1 MSLHSQR
8 YLLTG
13 VLTVIPLA
21 VTVFVFDF
29 FLRQLSNVGRPMVKA
44 IAKTVDPY
52 SPDFARWLLEAPWF
66 QSALAILLT
75 VLVIYVLGWAVS
87 RILGRRILQL
97 LESLVAR
104 IPLVTKVYGAT
115 KQLVQAFQTEPGCSL
130 QRVVLIEFPHR
141 EMKAVGFVTQ
151 TFTEAG
157 TGLRLAAVYVPTT
170 PNPTSGYLEIVPQER
185 LVSLDWTVDE
195 AMTFII
201 SGGTVSP
208 TRIQYSAGMPSS
220 SPNVQDGPFREPEAT
235 EHPTSRPG

>member
-1 MSLHSQR
+1 MSWHSQR

-13 VLTVIPLA
+13 VLTVIPIA

-115 KQLVQAFQTEPGCSL
+115 KQLVQAF
-130 QRVVLIEFPHR
+130 
-141 EMKAVGFVTQ
+141 
-151 TFTEAG
+151 
-157 TGLRLAAVYVPTT
+157 
-170 PNPTSGYLEIVPQER
+170 
-185 LVSLDWTVDE
+185 
-195 AMTFII
+195 
-201 SGGTVSP
+201 
-208 TRIQYSAGMPSS
+208 
-220 SPNVQDGPFREPEAT
+220 
-235 EHPTSRPG
+235 